1 MRFTVTSSVSLFEWE
16 RGILIE
22 GRFGLYRR
30 VLNGGLVVQFALEAN
45 VAAFCHRLEMMLNTL
60 LSMLQETSLWEDDV
74 PVVLIIET
82 ILQTQV
88 QIMQA
93 ENGEF
98 PKLQRAYLTSLDT
111 L

>member
-1 MRFTVTSSVSLFEWE
+1 
-16 RGILIE
+16 
-22 GRFGLYRR
+22 
-30 VLNGGLVVQFALEAN
+30 
-45 VAAFCHRLEMMLNTL
+45 
-60 LSMLQETSLWEDDV
+60 MLQETSLWEDDV

-111 L
+111 SL